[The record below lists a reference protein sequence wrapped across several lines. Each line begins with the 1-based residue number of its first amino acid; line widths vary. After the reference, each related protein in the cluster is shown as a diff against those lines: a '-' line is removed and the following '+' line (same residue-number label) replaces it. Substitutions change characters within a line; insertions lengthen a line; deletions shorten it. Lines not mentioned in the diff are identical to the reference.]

1 MFNALKR
8 KRFEDSDDDK
18 DDDDIDDIDAFDKKK
33 NVRKNNKVIIKQSLH
48 NIKKNVSSINKLD
61 DSDVDIIDSKSNS
74 PITTNSN
81 NIENEAEEE
90 VQRLLKSFITETI
103 DITKADTITTSS
115 SSNQNSKRAEEID
128 KLLKEID
135 KKKKVIFLLLIHIH
149 NHHHHYIIRKLLL
162 LLFLILL
169 KRTISLFR

>member
-8 KRFEDSDDDK
+8 KRFEDSDDDN
-18 DDDDIDDIDAFDKKK
+18 DIDDIDDIDAFDKKK
-33 NVRKNNKVIIKQSLH
+33 NVRKNNKVMIKQSLH
-48 NIKKNVSSINKLD
+48 NIKKDVSSINKLLD

-90 VQRLLKSFITETI
+90 VQRLLKSFITETL
-103 DITKADTITTSS
+103 DITKADTIITNTTSS
-115 SSNQNSKRAEEID
+115 SNHSKRAEEID

-135 KKKKVIFLLLIHIH
+135 KKKKVIYLII
-149 NHHHHYIIRKLLL
+149 NSY
-162 LLFLILL
+162 
-169 KRTISLFR
+169 T